1 MTMTNETL
9 KKIETLIAIYNQ
21 NHIGSDTDVA
31 WMIQA
36 NTGMLDRAVKAKMTL
51 FHILNDMENT
61 GYVVDMT
68 TTCDGFIASI
78 HWVKK

>member
-1 MTMTNETL
+1 MTITNETL
-9 KKIETLIAIYNQ
+9 RKIETLIAIYNQ

-36 NTGMLDRAVKAKMTL
+36 NTGMLDRAVKAKMAL
-51 FHILNDMENT
+51 FRILTDMEAN

-68 TTCDGFIASI
+68 TTHDGFISKI
-78 HWVKK
+78 FWSK

>member
-1 MTMTNETL
+1 MTKETL

-21 NHIGSDTDVA
+21 NHIGSDTDIA

-36 NTGMLDRAVKAKMTL
+36 NTGMLDRAVKAKMAL

-68 TTCDGFIASI
+68 TTRDGFISSVSY
-78 HWVKK
+78 VKNN

>member
-9 KKIETLIAIYNQ
+9 RKIETLVSEFNH
-21 NHIGSDTDVA
+21 NHIGSDSDVA

-36 NTGMLDRAVKAKMTL
+36 NTGMLDRAVNAKMAL
-51 FHILNDMENT
+51 FRILNDMEVA

-68 TTCDGFIASI
+68 TTHDGFISKI
-78 HWVKK
+78 FWSK